1 MPPPHLKGQS
11 VTHVPGIPCY
21 LSLRKNTFGSDFPQI
36 AAGRRG
42 YAGSNTSISAERDSI
57 RKEQLLEP
65 LSLVEGSLHPEVGG
79 ARRKVGD
86 EVET

>member
-1 MPPPHLKGQS
+1 
-11 VTHVPGIPCY
+11 
-21 LSLRKNTFGSDFPQI
+21 
-36 AAGRRG
+36 
-42 YAGSNTSISAERDSI
+42 
-57 RKEQLLEP
+57 LEP